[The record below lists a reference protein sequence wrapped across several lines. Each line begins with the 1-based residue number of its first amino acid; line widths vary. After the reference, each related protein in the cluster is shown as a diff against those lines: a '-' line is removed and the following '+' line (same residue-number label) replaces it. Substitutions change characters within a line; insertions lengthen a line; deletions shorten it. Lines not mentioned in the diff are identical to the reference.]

1 MRSFHANLGLG
12 SPWER
17 RQRKERATEISGRK
31 RRSAW
36 RQGFPLLVLR
46 VALFLAA
53 NWVKVTA
60 SFQKCSALEHVT
72 QRNACYDELR
82 NELLKPPAK

>member
-1 MRSFHANLGLG
+1 MPTLDWDHRETSSKEDEQPKSPEENVDRLGVRVFTVGATRCAFSRGQLG
-12 SPWER
+12 ER
-17 RQRKERATEISGRK
+17 
-31 RRSAW
+31 
-36 RQGFPLLVLR
+36 
-46 VALFLAA
+46 
-53 NWVKVTA
+53 TA